1 MIGKAMDTMQ
11 SNTLVSNSAVDSP
24 LPRQKIYKGL
34 LYLCMFTVASLA
46 VLFYATSTSET
57 LSALSHIEIHFLFL
71 AAFLQLIDIGLGAWR
86 NHILVRKLQPEVKW
100 WLCFKAQLANE
111 FGAAV
116 TPGQSGG
123 GPAWLYVLNR
133 GGIAMASGVAV
144 SIVVFLSTLI
154 FFQISTTLSV
164 FALGDRF
171 SGQNLLY
178 LLQFGFITSTG
189 MLFAIVLTLCMP
201 GRISAGVNAIARRF
215 RNSQTRWKNR
225 LARMA
230 GCIEEAI
237 MQYQRDCVQ
246 FLRQHRVSVFK
257 TFMITSLYYL
267 IKLHLAY
274 VILLGLGISINYL
287 LAIPVLALLRF
298 ILYFTP
304 TPGGSGIGEISIA
317 ALMSALIPTYLLPI
331 YTILYRFFYL
341 YLPAAFGAWVL
352 LSELRGA
359 AESKSG

>member
-1 MIGKAMDTMQ
+1 M
-11 SNTLVSNSAVDSP
+11 L
-24 LPRQKIYKGL
+24 
-34 LYLCMFTVASLA
+34 TVASLA
-46 VLFYATSTSET
+46 VLFYATSTGET
-57 LSALSHIEIHFLFL
+57 LTALSHIEIHFLFL

-86 NHILVRKLQPEVKW
+86 NHILVRKLKPGIKW

-133 GGIAMASGVAV
+133 GGISLGSGVAV
-144 SIVVFLSTLI
+144 SVVVFLSTLI
-154 FFQISTTLSV
+154 FFQISTMLSV
-164 FALGDRF
+164 FAVGDRF
-171 SGQNLLY
+171 SGQSLFY

-189 MLFAIVLTLCMP
+189 MLVVILLTLCMP
-201 GRISAGVNAIARRF
+201 GRICSLMIALNGRLRH
-215 RNSQTRWKNR
+215 SQKRWKAR
-225 LARMA
+225 LARITERIA
-230 GCIEEAI
+230 EGIK
-237 MQYQRDCVQ
+237 QYQSDCVQ
-246 FLRQHRVSVFK
+246 FLRQHRISVFK
-257 TFMITSLYYL
+257 TFLITSLYYL

-274 VILLGLGISINYL
+274 VILLGLGVSINYL

-317 ALMSALIPTYLLPI
+317 ALMAALIPTYLLPV

-341 YLPAAFGAWVL
+341 FLPAAFGAWVL
-352 LSELRGA
+352 LSELKGA
-359 AESKSG
+359 AESRSY